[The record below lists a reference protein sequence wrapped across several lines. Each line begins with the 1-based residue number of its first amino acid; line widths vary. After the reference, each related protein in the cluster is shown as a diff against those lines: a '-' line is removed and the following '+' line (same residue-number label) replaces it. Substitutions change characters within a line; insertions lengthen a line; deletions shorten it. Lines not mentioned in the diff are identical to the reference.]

1 MDRWY
6 TFAVIALLLLGFQR
20 FLYKVSAERR
30 CNSAWTSFS
39 FMATVAFLSTVLFF
53 VLQERVQNIYFLL
66 FIALANS
73 LTFFFATISNMEAL
87 KHIPAGVAYPVI
99 RLNAAIVVVFSI
111 FYFGDRLSAY
121 QGGGI
126 LLAMG
131 AVVILARDTAGRDE
145 NPGNTKRGFL
155 FMGISILAGALAA
168 ISSKFAALYANKMAF
183 MAVSY
188 TLATLFSF
196 MIRKKAQS
204 ADANPR
210 NKDALLIGFFMG
222 LINLAGFYCYLKAL
236 ATGPLSIVTSIT
248 AMHFVIAIILSTLIY
263 KEKLNGWRI
272 TGIFMTILSMLLLRL
287 S

>member
-1 MDRWY
+1 MERWY
-6 TFAVIALLLLGFQR
+6 LFATIALLLLGFQR

-39 FMATVAFLSTVLFF
+39 FMATVAVLSTALFF
-53 VLQERVQNIYFLL
+53 VFRETVQNVYFLL

-73 LTFFFATISNMEAL
+73 LTFFIATLSNMEAL
-87 KHIPAGVAYPVI
+87 KNIPAGVAYPVI

-111 FYFGDRLSAY
+111 FYFGDRLSVY

-126 LLAMG
+126 LLALG
-131 AVVILARDTAGRDE
+131 AVVILARDTAGRK
-145 NPGNTKRGFL
+145 NNLGNTKRGFL
-155 FMGISILAGALAA
+155 FVGISIMAGALAA
-168 ISSKFAALYANKMAF
+168 ISSKFAALHTNKMAF

-196 MIRKKAQS
+196 SFRKIAQS
-204 ADANPR
+204 ADTNPR
-210 NKDALLIGFFMG
+210 QKEALLIGFFMG

-236 ATGPLSIVTSIT
+236 STGPLSIVTAIT
-248 AMHFVIAIILSTLIY
+248 AMHFVIAVILSTLIY
-263 KEKLNGWRI
+263 GEKLNGWRI
-272 TGIFMTILSMLLLRL
+272 SGISMTILSMLLLR

>member
-1 MDRWY
+1 MESWY
-6 TFAVIALLLLGFQR
+6 SFATIALLLLGFQR

-39 FMATVAFLSTVLFF
+39 FMATVALLSTILFF
-53 VLQERVQNIYFLL
+53 ALHERVQNVYFLL

-73 LTFFFATISNMEAL
+73 MTFFMSTISNMEAL

-111 FYFGDRLSAY
+111 LYFGDRLSVY

-131 AVVILARDTAGRDE
+131 AVVILARDTAGKDE

-155 FMGISILAGALAA
+155 LMGISILAGALAA
-168 ISSKFAALYANKMAF
+168 ISSKFAALHANKLAF

-196 MIRKKAQS
+196 SFRKMAQS
-204 ADANPR
+204 ADENPR
-210 NKDALLIGFFMG
+210 RKDALLIGFLMG

-236 ATGPLSIVTSIT
+236 STGPLSIVTAIT
-248 AMHFVIAIILSTLIY
+248 AMHFVIAIVLSTLIY
-263 KEKLNGWRI
+263 REKLNGWRI
-272 TGIFMTILSMLLLRL
+272 TGIVMTILSMLFLRL
-287 S
+287 